1 LLAGRYVE
9 ANEALR
15 LGLVQYIENDA
26 LGSALDLA
34 GQIAASAPLTVR
46 GHKRALNLVAEQ
58 QWLSDGAREEALRL
72 EAAAFAS
79 DDLREGMA
87 AFAEKRNPEFKGH

>member
-1 LLAGRYVE
+1 M
-9 ANEALR
+9 
-15 LGLVQYIENDA
+15 Q
-26 LGSALDLA
+26 
-34 GQIAASAPLTVR
+34 

-58 QWLSDGAREEALRL
+58 QWLSDAARDEIAAL

-87 AFAEKRNPEFKGH
+87 AFAEKRNPEFKGR